1 MRFYVGLISLVLSF
15 ILIILT
21 ILLIDYT
28 DLFEKLFSAL
38 LYIISA
44 VLMLVGIRNISTFY
58 GYKRILLKGVRVKA
72 KVINVKST
80 ILAVKN
86 APKFILEVIY
96 EHPKNHLKY
105 KTFVDFY
112 GDSDHNKYNI
122 KENEFIE
129 VLVDPKDP
137 SVALFSNY

>member
-1 MRFYVGLISLVLSF
+1 MRFYVGVTSMIFSIV
-15 ILIILT
+15 LIIST
-21 ILLIDYT
+21 ILFIDYS

-44 VLMLVGIRNISTFY
+44 ILMLLGIRNLSTFY
-58 GYKRILLKGVRVKA
+58 DYKRILMKGVRVKA
-72 KVINVKST
+72 KVLNVKST

-86 APKFILEVIY
+86 APKLILEVIY

-112 GDSDHNKYNI
+112 GDADHMKYNI

-137 SVALFSNY
+137 SVALFSTY